1 MSRST
6 PRPSRSLL
14 WRLSPLSAALLIAS
28 QAHAVELPQQVI
40 TANPLGSTEL
50 AAPST
55 VLEGDQLTLEQK
67 GSLGE
72 TLNKQPGV
80 SSSYFGPGASLSLI
94 HI

>member
-50 AAPST
+50 AAKHCAGRRPT
-55 VLEGDQLTLEQK
+55 D
-67 GSLGE
+67 
-72 TLNKQPGV
+72 
-80 SSSYFGPGASLSLI
+80 LSLI